1 MAPLQGGCAESG
13 EGRGKEWNGR
23 VGGGCPWGSCLCA
36 RSPPVQLGAEETREL
51 GIAAT
56 PAELAEPQ
64 VHLPPH
70 VPQQLLLTQWY
81 FQRPLDSVKREGG
94 ATQLRPVFVLEVP
107 VSGTLAAPAS
117 LQCTVRTQMSI
128 L

>member
-1 MAPLQGGCAESG
+1 M
-13 EGRGKEWNGR
+13 EWK
-23 VGGGCPWGSCLCA
+23 GGGWLSVGELSVCA
-36 RSPPVQLGAEETREL
+36 DDGTAIPPVQLGAEETCEL